1 MTEEAVSAAAEAAVA
16 AAAEASAADQ
26 EKCIKQLVRI
36 ANRKQKYLS
45 YHLVTDLYIAEN
57 ATQSTNQ
64 QDIK

>member
-1 MTEEAVSAAAEAAVA
+1 MIEEAVSAVAEAAVA
-16 AAAEASAADQ
+16 AAEASVADQ
-26 EKCIKQLVRI
+26 EKCIKQLVQI